1 MAIVWSGWWIN
12 LFGSK
17 LKVCYSRHICMHTN
31 YKCSEETE
39 ETWRDHNPFVT
50 VLGDH
55 LQSEK
60 TRDWTFVCHGHPP
73 KKMTCCLPPVK
84 LTRDKTVHSAPRTQ
98 KSLSIDKERVTRSRG
113 QTKYPT
119 NHGALWYN
127 EETLRKKTLKLYTF
141 THGFVGFKPS
151 NSLPPTVFYSNPAAA
166 IHYVSIKILSPY
178 HSLHSKLPITDA
190 PQMLKVIWLLG
201 RQETDQTQ
209 DYHFHVGNAK
219 VSVFPLAIWKWDQ
232 RYIHPRSSSWKS
244 LTSFRILSRRL
255 LNMNLLISLSSK

>member
-1 MAIVWSGWWIN
+1 MFHQFSLVFFEHTKHQYPHHIMSCTLGSLWQNPNLILVHMAKELCRDHTAQFLILNDPRLVRMAIVWSGWWIN

-151 NSLPPTVFYSNPAAA
+151 NSLPPTVF
-166 IHYVSIKILSPY
+166 L
-178 HSLHSKLPITDA
+178 
-190 PQMLKVIWLLG
+190 
-201 RQETDQTQ
+201 
-209 DYHFHVGNAK
+209 
-219 VSVFPLAIWKWDQ
+219 
-232 RYIHPRSSSWKS
+232 
-244 LTSFRILSRRL
+244 
-255 LNMNLLISLSSK
+255 

>member
-1 MAIVWSGWWIN
+1 M
-12 LFGSK
+12 
-17 LKVCYSRHICMHTN
+17 
-31 YKCSEETE
+31 
-39 ETWRDHNPFVT
+39 T

-166 IHYVSIKILSPY
+166 SIPP
-178 HSLHSKLPITDA
+178 HSLDATVLYKQRSQFLERCDPQSWDWQRHNPSSLVLMGHGTSKFVEGIMTVP
-190 PQMLKVIWLLG
+190 
-201 RQETDQTQ
+201 
-209 DYHFHVGNAK
+209 AK
-219 VSVFPLAIWKWDQ
+219 TKCIP
-232 RYIHPRSSSWKS
+232 
-244 LTSFRILSRRL
+244 
-255 LNMNLLISLSSK
+255 